1 MELMSDVA
9 ELRAE
14 IAKELAQG
22 PSNDDDLDND
32 DPKQVTSG
40 V

>member
-1 MELMSDVA
+1 MELIFEVA

-14 IAKELAQG
+14 TAKELAQG

-32 DPKQVTSG
+32 DPK
-40 V
+40 